1 MAIHRLIRDGRRRL
15 GMSEQQFADAAGV
28 SRGAVQQ
35 WERPGGTAPKRRNQ
49 PIVARL
55 LGISVAELVSGGT
68 NVGSGLGARAQVPLV
83 SEVEAGN
90 YTVIDNFKPNPHF
103 DSVPVSVPV
112 QRHTYALRVHGDS
125 MVSETADSFPDGS
138 IIVVEPEL
146 QALPGDYVI
155 ALNTENETTFKQLVK
170 DGGELFLKPLNL
182 RYPIR
187 PLGSATVIGVV
198 REFTKRFR

>member
-1 MAIHRLIRDGRRRL
+1 MT
-15 GMSEQQFADAAGV
+15 EQQFASALGV

-35 WERPGGTAPKRRNQ
+35 WERPGGTAPKRGNQ
-49 PIVARL
+49 PAVARL

-68 NVGSGLGARAQVPLV
+68 NVGRDVDARAQVPLV

-90 YTVIDNFKPNPHF
+90 YTVIDNFEPHPKF
-103 DSVPVSVPV
+103 DTVPVSVPV
-112 QRHTYALRVHGDS
+112 QRHTYALRVRGDS

-138 IIVVEPEL
+138 IIIVEPEL

-155 ALNTENETTFKQLVK
+155 ALNSENETTFKQLIK
-170 DGGELFLKPLNL
+170 DGGDLYLKPLNL
-182 RYPIR
+182 RYPIK